1 MLPRSHRITDGADY
15 RAVMRQGARCGGTVT
30 VTYLLSARSEGPPRF
45 GVIVSRRVG
54 KAVVRN
60 RVRRRISA
68 ACADMLPRVR
78 PGTDVVV
85 RALPAAS
92 DAEYARL
99 HADLARC
106 LERTRA

>member
-1 MLPRSHRITDGADY
+1 M
-15 RAVMRQGARCGGTVT
+15 
-30 VTYLLSARSEGPPRF
+30 TYLLTARTEGPPRF

-68 ACADMLPRVR
+68 VCADLLARVR

-85 RALPAAS
+85 RALPASA

-106 LERTRA
+106 LERARA

>member
-1 MLPRSHRITDGADY
+1 MLPRGHRITDGADY
-15 RAVMRQGARCGGTVT
+15 RAVVREGARCGGSVT
-30 VTYLLSARSEGPPRF
+30 VTYLLSARTEGPPRF

-68 ACADMLPRVR
+68 ACADMLARVR

-85 RALPAAS
+85 RALPAAAG
-92 DAEYARL
+92 AEYARL
-99 HADLARC
+99 RADLAHC